1 MIIYIHK
8 KVKMLLSY
16 NKHEKYFNQCVY
28 YLFVFFNYYCKDINS
43 IIYSSYIY
51 TFIDTYIRN
60 IVNNSYYLNSY
71 ELFEDIKPMVEYFID
86 ENRIIYLTDSYNGDY
101 YSAYHHLAIDIQLKR
116 MSNRF
121 KLIKKE
127 ITNIN
132 TQYFNS
138 SNINY
143 AINTLS
149 RYI

>member
-1 MIIYIHK
+1 M
-8 KVKMLLSY
+8 
-16 NKHEKYFNQCVY
+16 
-28 YLFVFFNYYCKDINS
+28 
-43 IIYSSYIY
+43 YSSYIY

-60 IVNNSYYLNSY
+60 IVINSYYLNSY

-86 ENRIIYLTDSYNGDY
+86 ENRIISLIESYNGDY

-132 TQYFNS
+132 AEFFNS
-138 SNINY
+138 FHIDY

>member
-1 MIIYIHK
+1 
-8 KVKMLLSY
+8 MLHSY

-60 IVNNSYYLNSY
+60 IVNNSYYLNSN

-86 ENRIIYLTDSYNGDY
+86 ENKIISLIESYDGDY

-132 TQYFNS
+132 AEFFNS
-138 SNINY
+138 YHIDY